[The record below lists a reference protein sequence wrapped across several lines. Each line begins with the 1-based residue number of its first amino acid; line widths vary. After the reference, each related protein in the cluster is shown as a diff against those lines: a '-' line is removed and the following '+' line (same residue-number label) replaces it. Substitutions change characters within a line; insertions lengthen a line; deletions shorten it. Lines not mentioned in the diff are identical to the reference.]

1 MNGLDARYRDAG
13 LRAVLVKPGFV
24 RTGMTAGLPEPPF
37 AADPDDVA
45 PAIVRAID
53 RGTPQ
58 IYVPAIWRLVM
69 AVIRRL
75 PRVAMRKI
83 GF

>member
-1 MNGLDARYRDAG
+1 MSGLDARPRAAG
-13 LRAVLVKPGFV
+13 LNAVLVTPGFV
-24 RTGMTAGLPEPPF
+24 RTGMTAGRPEPPF
-37 AADPDDVA
+37 AADAEAVA

-58 IYVPAIWRLVM
+58 IYVPGIWRLVM

-75 PRVAMRKI
+75 PRVAMRKLK
-83 GF
+83 F